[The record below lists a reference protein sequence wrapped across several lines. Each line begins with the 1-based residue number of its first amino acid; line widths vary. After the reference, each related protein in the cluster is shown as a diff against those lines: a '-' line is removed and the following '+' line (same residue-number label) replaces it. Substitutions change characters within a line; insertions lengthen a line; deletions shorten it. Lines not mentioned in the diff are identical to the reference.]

1 MGPSPQDRIALYP
14 HSRPIRVWAGEFP
27 VADSKE
33 ALLLK
38 EAGYPD
44 VLYIPRKDVV
54 MACLRRSPTI
64 THCPFKGQATY
75 YSIETSEGTWQ
86 DAAWSYEAPLEGVKP
101 IAGHIAFD
109 AQIVAVQTDNETSP
123 NE

>member
-1 MGPSPQDRIALYP
+1 MTPSPQDRLALYP
-14 HSRPIRVWAGEFP
+14 YSWPIQVWAGEFP
-27 VADSKE
+27 VADSE
-33 ALLLK
+33 ESLLLK
-38 EAGYPD
+38 ELGYPD
-44 VLYIPRKDVV
+44 VPYIPREDVV
-54 MACLRRSPTI
+54 MASLKRSSTI
-64 THCPFKGQATY
+64 THCPYKGQVTY

-109 AQIVAVQTDNETSP
+109 AQVVAVRTGNETPS